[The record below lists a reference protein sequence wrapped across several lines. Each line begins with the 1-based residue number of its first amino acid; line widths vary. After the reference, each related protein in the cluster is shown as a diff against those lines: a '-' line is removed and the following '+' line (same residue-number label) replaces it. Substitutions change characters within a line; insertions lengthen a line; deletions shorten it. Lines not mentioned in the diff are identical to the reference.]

1 MTQPLHSD
9 RPDAAGPTPVADD
22 PGLEEEQAADAATG
36 DSDAGPAEPGAPA
49 TDEPT
54 QGDGR

>member
-9 RPDAAGPTPVADD
+9 RPDAAGPTPVADT
-22 PGLEEEQAADAATG
+22 PGIEEEQPVDPATG
-36 DSDAGPAEPGAPA
+36 DSDAGPNQPGEPD

-54 QGDGR
+54 TDDGH